1 MAACCESCKRG
12 GACEGGAA
20 ACAMKAS
27 GEAHPIVAKAREIT
41 GSHPAY
47 RPAAKSS
54 GGIAEL
60 TSEADAMGYYP
71 SNAEL
76 EALGIS
82 RDLWDMSGGAD
93 RLRLA
98 RGGAGG
104 GTGGATGGGASAAE
118 QAANQ
123 ATIDGDEA
131 AFQRALAQLPERD
144 RAGVLERHLR
154 ARGASDDAVRAGLF
168 ALAQQGLT
176 GLATWLN
183 SDLQRDLEQ
192 IRGRSATE
200 QARIREEQETARAEI
215 RAATERYRLDHQQ
228 TQQPAAQSGG
238 NAVLYIGVTVGVLG
252 VLAALVMS
260 SRKGGG

>member
-54 GGIAEL
+54 GGIADIRTEAEMGGYTPTSAEL
-60 TSEADAMGYYP
+60 DAMG
-71 SNAEL
+71 
-76 EALGIS
+76 I
-82 RDLWDMSGGAD
+82 DLSTWVTTGNAD

-98 RGGAGG
+98 RA
-104 GTGGATGGGASAAE
+104 AGGGASSRAGASEAERAAD
-118 QAANQ
+118 Q
-123 ATIDGDEA
+123 ATLDRDEE
-131 AFQRALAQLPERD
+131 AFRRALAEVPEAD
-144 RAGVLERHLR
+144 RARVLERHLR
-154 ARGASDDAVRAGLF
+154 AQGASDDAVRTGLF
-168 ALAQQGLT
+168 RLGEQGLR
-176 GLATWLN
+176 GLTDWLN
-183 SDLQRDLEQ
+183 SDLQRDLER
-192 IRGRSATE
+192 IHSASSTE
-200 QARIREEQETARAEI
+200 RARIHEEQETARAEI
-215 RAATERYRLDHQQ
+215 QAATERYRLDHQQ
-228 TQQPAAQSGG
+228 TQQPPAQSGG